1 MRGEL
6 MIGCIPREWGVW
18 GALLLLVLVLAL
30 FFLRKQRH
38 GRDRSR
44 LWKDKIKDARMMRSE
59 ANCPKSLARLQR
71 ENMERDSYNY
81 ADIMERNAVLQQIY
95 SEGRELFGYLD
106 EINASLRN
114 KKVTYEKLDT
124 TEEKFKNVHSWF
136 EKNYRIKRE

>member
-1 MRGEL
+1 
-6 MIGCIPREWGVW
+6 
-18 GALLLLVLVLAL
+18 
-30 FFLRKQRH
+30 
-38 GRDRSR
+38 
-44 LWKDKIKDARMMRSE
+44 MRSE